1 VINDSTIDLLRNPE
15 VEAAVTSLHV
25 KDRHLPP
32 LRGDSRQGTVG
43 IAEQQQRIGL
53 SFFEG
58 SVSADDHVA
67 DGLGWIRTGG
77 FKILIG
83 AANPKLLK
91 EHFIQFVVV
100 ILAGVNQCVRAR
112 PIELVDEEPELAAP
126 VAPSGPTQLRSQ
138 QQGSLKHKPQQH
150 SAAPKKI
157 VALGA
162 DAHRAHHDW
171 KRVPVKTGTGACRV
185 RSFHGKYSEQGLE
198 YLDNAINEW
207 LDGHP
212 EVEVKFVTST
222 VMTFEGKIREPALVL
237 NVWY

>member
-1 VINDSTIDLLRNPE
+1 MNEPRHPGPPHPPPQQYNNAHPQAPQIHAAPPVRPTITPVAPHAPHAPAPGARP
-15 VEAAVTSLHV
+15 
-25 KDRHLPP
+25 
-32 LRGDSRQGTVG
+32 G
-43 IAEQQQRIGL
+43 IAPMPIGRAP
-53 SFFEG
+53 S
-58 SVSADDHVA
+58 DDE
-67 DGLGWIRTGG
+67 L
-77 FKILIG
+77 
-83 AANPKLLK
+83 
-91 EHFIQFVVV
+91 E
-100 ILAGVNQCVRAR
+100 

-126 VAPSGPTQLRSQ
+126 VAPTGPTQLRGHGQSQPAQAQ
-138 QQGSLKHKPQQH
+138 QQT

-157 VALGA
+157 VALGG
-162 DAHRAHHDW
+162 DAHRVHHDW
-171 KRVPVKTGTGACRV
+171 KRQPVKTGTGACRV

>member
-1 VINDSTIDLLRNPE
+1 MNEPRHPSPPHPPPNH
-15 VEAAVTSLHV
+15 AAHPQAPQI
-25 KDRHLPP
+25 HPAPP
-32 LRGDSRQGTVG
+32 LRQTITPVAPHAPAPQAPHAAPARPG
-43 IAEQQQRIGL
+43 IAPMPTGL
-53 SFFEG
+53 RAPS
-58 SVSADDHVA
+58 DDE
-67 DGLGWIRTGG
+67 L
-77 FKILIG
+77 
-83 AANPKLLK
+83 
-91 EHFIQFVVV
+91 E
-100 ILAGVNQCVRAR
+100 

-126 VAPSGPTQLRSQ
+126 VAPNGPTQLRSHQPGGQ
-138 QQGSLKHKPQQH
+138 QQP
-150 SAAPKKI
+150 ATAPKKI

>member
-1 VINDSTIDLLRNPE
+1 MNDARQPGPPHPPPSHPGAHPQAPQIHP
-15 VEAAVTSLHV
+15 A
-25 KDRHLPP
+25 PP
-32 LRGDSRQGTVG
+32 LRPTITPVAPHAPAPHAPAHAPPPRPG
-43 IAEQQQRIGL
+43 IAPMPTGL
-53 SFFEG
+53 
-58 SVSADDHVA
+58 
-67 DGLGWIRTGG
+67 
-77 FKILIG
+77 
-83 AANPKLLK
+83 
-91 EHFIQFVVV
+91 
-100 ILAGVNQCVRAR
+100 RAPSEDELE

-138 QQGSLKHKPQQH
+138 QHGGVQQQQQPQQQ

-198 YLDNAINEW
+198 YLDNAVNEW
-207 LDGHP
+207 LDSHP

>member
-1 VINDSTIDLLRNPE
+1 MNEP
-15 VEAAVTSLHV
+15 
-25 KDRHLPP
+25 RHPGPPHPPP
-32 LRGDSRQGTVG
+32 LHNNAHPQAPQIHAAPPVRPTITPVAPHAPVPTARPG
-43 IAEQQQRIGL
+43 IAPMPTGL
-53 SFFEG
+53 RPPSE
-58 SVSADDHVA
+58 DE
-67 DGLGWIRTGG
+67 L
-77 FKILIG
+77 
-83 AANPKLLK
+83 
-91 EHFIQFVVV
+91 E
-100 ILAGVNQCVRAR
+100 

-126 VAPSGPTQLRSQ
+126 IAPTGPTQLRT
-138 QQGSLKHKPQQH
+138 QQH
-150 SAAPKKI
+150 GQPTAHHAPQPSSAPKKI

-171 KRVPVKTGTGACRV
+171 KRVPVKTGNGACRV

>member
-1 VINDSTIDLLRNPE
+1 MNEAPRPPGPPHPPPQHHQPSAHPQAPQIHGGPPVRPTITPVAPHAPQPGGRP
-15 VEAAVTSLHV
+15 
-25 KDRHLPP
+25 
-32 LRGDSRQGTVG
+32 G
-43 IAEQQQRIGL
+43 IAPMPTGL
-53 SFFEG
+53 RAPS
-58 SVSADDHVA
+58 DDE
-67 DGLGWIRTGG
+67 L
-77 FKILIG
+77 
-83 AANPKLLK
+83 
-91 EHFIQFVVV
+91 E
-100 ILAGVNQCVRAR
+100 

-126 VAPSGPTQLRSQ
+126 VAPTGPTQLRTQ
-138 QQGSLKHKPQQH
+138 QLHGQPTAQHAPQQ

-198 YLDNAINEW
+198 YLDNAVNEW
-207 LDGHP
+207 LDSHP
-212 EVEVKFVTST
+212 EVEVKFVTGT